1 MPSQDERDA
10 FRRHGAE
17 GVLLLGGGAAILL
30 QLADP
35 RVARG
40 VARHSGFRER
50 PLDRLLGTLDY
61 VYAIGFGDD
70 DIADAAVRT
79 VNARHAPVRG
89 PASAEGPEY
98 DAFDA
103 DAQRWVAS
111 TLLAV
116 ALELHER
123 LWGPLDAA
131 AGDEIV
137 RSYAAVGHRL
147 QSAAAGWP
155 DSRAEFDAWWAER
168 IARLEVG
175 ADARSVARSLFSGA
189 SALPFGAAA
198 LLPPVRIITA
208 ALLPSDVREAYGF
221 RWTPLVERVANGW
234 LDAIASVWP
243 FLPRMIRHAP
253 MHASLRRARRRS
265 RYAELEHEDDDDPAT
280 TAPERGARQHRSAYR
295 RRVEP

>member
-1 MPSQDERDA
+1 MSHQDEDES

-40 VARHSGFRER
+40 VAEHSGFRER

-70 DIADAAVRT
+70 EVAEAAVRT
-79 VNARHAPVRG
+79 VNTRHATVRG
-89 PASAEGPEY
+89 PASGGSPEY

-131 AGDEIV
+131 AGDAIV
-137 RSYAAVGHRL
+137 RSYGALGHQL
-147 QSAAAGWP
+147 QSARAGWP
-155 DSRAEFDAWWAER
+155 ESRAEFDAWWSER
-168 IARLEVG
+168 VALLEVG
-175 ADARSVARSLFSGA
+175 ADARSVARSLLSGA

-198 LLPPVRIITA
+198 LLPPVRLITA
-208 ALLPSDVREAYGF
+208 ALLPPEVRAAYGF
-221 RWTPLVERVANGW
+221 RWTPRVENVANGW
-234 LDAIASVWP
+234 LDAIATVWP
-243 FLPRMIRHAP
+243 LLPRMIRHAP

-265 RYAELEHEDDDDPAT
+265 RYADLEHEDNDDPAT

>member
-1 MPSQDERDA
+1 MHGLDEREV

-70 DIADAAVRT
+70 AVTAAAVRA
-79 VNARHAPVRG
+79 VNARHAPVRAVASDG
-89 PASAEGPEY
+89 RPAYS
-98 DAFDA
+98 AFDA

-123 LWGPLDAA
+123 LWGPLDPA
-131 AGDEIV
+131 AGDAIV
-137 RSYAAVGHRL
+137 RGYAPLGLRL
-147 QSAAAGWP
+147 QAAHAGWP
-155 DSRAEFDAWWAER
+155 QSRAEFDVWWAQR
-168 IARLEVG
+168 LAALEVG
-175 ADARSVARSLFSGA
+175 TEARSVARSLLSGA
-189 SALPFGAAA
+189 SALPFGATA
-198 LLPPVRIITA
+198 LLPPVRLITA
-208 ALLPSDVREAYGF
+208 ALLPPPIRAAYGF
-221 RWTPLVERVANGW
+221 RWTPRVERVANGW
-234 LDAIASVWP
+234 LDAIALAWP
-243 FLPRMIRHAP
+243 LLPRAIRHAP
-253 MHASLRRARRRS
+253 MRGSLRRARRRS
-265 RYAELEHEDDDDPAT
+265 HYAE
-280 TAPERGARQHRSAYR
+280 Q
-295 RRVEP
+295 